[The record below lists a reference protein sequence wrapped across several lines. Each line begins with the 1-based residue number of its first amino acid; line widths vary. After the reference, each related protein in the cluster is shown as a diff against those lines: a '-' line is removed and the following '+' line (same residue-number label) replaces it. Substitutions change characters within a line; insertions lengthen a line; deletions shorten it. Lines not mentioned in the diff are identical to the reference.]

1 VLEHT
6 QASNV
11 AYANEEF
18 VLTTEH
24 GEVHADK
31 LLIATGREPNT
42 RGLNL

>member
-1 VLEHT
+1 MLEHT